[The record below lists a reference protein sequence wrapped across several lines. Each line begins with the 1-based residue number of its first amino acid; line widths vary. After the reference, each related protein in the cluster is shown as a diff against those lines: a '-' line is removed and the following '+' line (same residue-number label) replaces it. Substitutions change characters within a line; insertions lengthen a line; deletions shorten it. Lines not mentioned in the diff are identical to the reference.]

1 MVFSNCFKLTNPS
14 KYLYYTF
21 LITRQENQLK
31 IRVADIAEKTKSLD
45 SIEEIISF
53 PTLVQAQATGECQ
66 FLSPLTVSLAVAR
79 EFDHIR
85 VNGNVGTKVGLV
97 CSRCLCG
104 FSSELSSTF
113 TIFYTKAATAQ
124 PEDEVELGEED
135 LISATYSGDEIDF
148 SNEIAE
154 QILLGIPY
162 KPLCSEECLGLCVS
176 CGADLNNSDC
186 TCSGN
191 AASMVFSSLK
201 GLKVKH

>member
-1 MVFSNCFKLTNPS
+1 MALGHRFKLTNPS

-21 LITRQENQLK
+21 LMSKQEDQLK
-31 IRVADIAEKTKSLD
+31 IRVADIAEKPILLD
-45 SIEEIISF
+45 SVEAIAFF
-53 PTLVQAQATGECQ
+53 PTLVQAQSAGECQ
-66 FLSPLTVSLAVAR
+66 FLAPVTVSLAVAR

-85 VNGNVGTKVGLV
+85 VNGTVGTKVGLV
-97 CSRCLCG
+97 CSRCLCE
-104 FSSELSSTF
+104 FLSELSSTF

-124 PEDEVELGEED
+124 PEDEVELGEQD

-148 SNEIAE
+148 SAEIAE

-162 KPLCSEECLGLCVS
+162 KPLCSEECKGLCAS

-186 TCSGN
+186 SCSGN

>member
-1 MVFSNCFKLTNPS
+1 MVFSLCFKLTNPS

-21 LITRQENQLK
+21 LMTRQENQLK
-31 IRVADIAEKTKSLD
+31 IRVAEISEKVKSLD
-45 SIEEIISF
+45 SVEDISFF
-53 PTLVQAQATGECQ
+53 PTLAQAQAAGECL
-66 FLSPLTVSLAVAR
+66 FLSPVTVSLAVVR

-85 VNGNVGTKVGLV
+85 VNGTVGTNVRLS
-97 CSRCLCG
+97 CSRCLCE
-104 FSSELSSTF
+104 FSTELTSSF

-148 SNEIAE
+148 SNEVAE

-162 KPLCSEECLGLCVS
+162 KPLCSEECLGLCAS
-176 CGADLNNSDC
+176 CGANLNNSG
-186 TCSGN
+186 CSCSSN
-191 AASMVFSSLK
+191 ATSMVFSSLK

>member
-1 MVFSNCFKLTNPS
+1 MVNNCFKLTKPT

-21 LITRQENQLK
+21 LMSKRENQLK
-31 IRVADIAEKTKSLD
+31 IRVADITEKTVILD
-45 SIEEIISF
+45 SVEEIASY
-53 PTLVQAQATGECQ
+53 PTLVQAQSAGECQ
-66 FLSPLTVSLAVAR
+66 FLSPLNVSLAVSR

-85 VNGNVGTKVGLV
+85 VNGTVATKVGLV
-97 CSRCLCG
+97 CSRCLCE
-104 FSSELSSTF
+104 FAADLNSAF

-124 PEDEVELGEED
+124 PEDEVELGELD

-148 SNEIAE
+148 SFEIAE
-154 QILLGIPY
+154 QVLLEIPY
-162 KPLCSEECLGLCVS
+162 KPLCTVECKGLCAS
-176 CGADLNNSDC
+176 CGADLNSSDC